1 MHCCIHC
8 FNDYYIKEKIK
19 SEGTLSVC
27 DYCGEENV
35 HAISIGALADDFENL
50 FSIYEQTTHGEHYAH
65 QVHCPTD
72 FGDLLDVLIQDD
84 WSIFSDET
92 SQNLLLFDILNWNRS
107 LEDVLDDSELYSKQ
121 ENAFTFVS
129 SSDVWNA
136 FAYSIKRENR
146 YFPDHDLSNELGLLI
161 QNKLITFRT
170 NHNFYRARI
179 GNFPVGKMGPPPVEL
194 ATPGRVNPK
203 GIPYLY
209 VASDEFTCIAETR
222 PWVGAEITVATIKPK
237 EAINIIDL
245 SSKEFLKS
253 PFLADD
259 LSHSIQ
265 ANKLLNHLSYELSK
279 PVSPDESYIE
289 YIPSQ
294 YLAELIKKLGYDG
307 LKYKSS
313 LGTGEN
319 FVFFHPD
326 KFEYVTTALRKVSF
340 VGYEYR

>member
-1 MHCCIHC
+1 M
-8 FNDYYIKEKIK
+8 
-19 SEGTLSVC
+19 
-27 DYCGEENV
+27 
-35 HAISIGALADDFENL
+35 ADDFEIL

-72 FGDLLDVLIQDD
+72 FGDLLDVLFQDD

-179 GNFPVGKMGPPPVEL
+179 GNFPVEKMYHLHLNLQRQEGL
-194 ATPGRVNPK
+194 
-203 GIPYLY
+203 IQ
-209 VASDEFTCIAETR
+209 
-222 PWVGAEITVATIKPK
+222 
-237 EAINIIDL
+237 
-245 SSKEFLKS
+245 KEFHICMWQVMNLHVLLKQ
-253 PFLADD
+253 D
-259 LSHSIQ
+259 L
-265 ANKLLNHLSYELSK
+265 
-279 PVSPDESYIE
+279 
-289 YIPSQ
+289 
-294 YLAELIKKLGYDG
+294 G
-307 LKYKSS
+307 
-313 LGTGEN
+313 
-319 FVFFHPD
+319 
-326 KFEYVTTALRKVSF
+326 
-340 VGYEYR
+340 